1 MTEQRIEIDPAGE
14 MPELLTFV
22 SDYWTAKRGGR
33 EIPRRADIV
42 PSELKPRLSDI
53 LLVDVVDGGRDFRYR
68 LVGSRLHRSFSGNP
82 TGKLMSE
89 TLLNFGR
96 ETVRLTIDTYAMV
109 IAKRRPVRIRTPGS
123 AYAQDLKTVNAILAP
138 LSDDG
143 VNVNMIFGAFQ
154 FVWNRAMTA
163 AVARADDAEELE
175 MKKVLGSRL

>member
-1 MTEQRIEIDPAGE
+1 MTEQRVEIDPADE

-22 SDYWTAKRGGR
+22 SDYWAAKRSGR
-33 EIPRRADIV
+33 EIPRRTDIV
-42 PSELKPRLSDI
+42 PSELKPHLSDI
-53 LLVDVVDGGRDFRYR
+53 LLADVVDGGRDFRYR

-82 TGKLMSE
+82 TGRLMSE

-109 IAKRRPVRIRTPGS
+109 IAKRRPVRIRAPGA
-123 AYAQDLKTVNAILAP
+123 AYAQDLKTVDAILTP

-154 FVWNRAMTA
+154 FIWNKAMND
-163 AVARADDAEELE
+163 AVARGDDAEEFE
-175 MKKVLGSRL
+175 MRKALGSRL